1 MKVLWNMNQISFAAI
16 GGFIGWFW
24 GGADGLFYALI
35 TFVVVDYITG
45 LMCAIAKRELS
56 SEIGFMGIFRKVL
69 IFMLVGV
76 AHILDALVIGTGSVL
91 RTAVICFYLSNEGL
105 SIVENAADLGLPIP
119 AQLKRV
125 LKQIKSDSSNPKPR
139 TTTKKKTSKP
149 AAKKTTTTRRK
160 TNDSKNDN

>member
-35 TFVVVDYITG
+35 TFIVVDYITG
-45 LMCAIAKRELS
+45 LMCAVVRRELS
-56 SEIGFMGIFRKVL
+56 SEIGFRDIFRKVL
-69 IFMLVGV
+69 IFMLVGI

-105 SIVENAADLGLPIP
+105 SIIENAAELGLPIP

-125 LKQIKSDSSNPKPR
+125 LKQLKSDSSNPKKTSTRKKSTR
-139 TTTKKKTSKP
+139 TTTKKKT
-149 AAKKTTTTRRK
+149 TRRAP
-160 TNDSKNDN
+160 NDNSKDNN

>member
-45 LMCAIAKRELS
+45 LMCAVVRRELS
-56 SEIGFMGIFRKVL
+56 SEIGFRGIFRKVL
-69 IFMLVGV
+69 IFMLVGI

-105 SIVENAADLGLPIP
+105 SIIENAAELGLPIP

-125 LKQIKSDSSNPKPR
+125 LKQLKSDSSNPKKTSTRKKSTR
-139 TTTKKKTSKP
+139 TTTKKKT
-149 AAKKTTTTRRK
+149 TRRAP
-160 TNDSKNDN
+160 NDNSKDNN